1 MTVNNEMLD
10 RKQYSWYKASEAMLY
25 LKQEENGVC
34 QRASIKKGRHTM
46 KEKLSR
52 YTAHIIVLSCIL
64 AILCFVIV
72 ACITY
77 RPMPTSPA
85 TYKFGGYTIP
95 ETKRPASVR
104 FTVAIVEPL
113 YKEAIAKTYSR
124 VVRSFS
130 SSIGSGLDQILVAK
144 GMTTKGPYGSLDDL
158 PYPDKKNSNLTLTE
172 TVFIQT
178 VEQADNKGSH
188 GYGQSSTVYY
198 TNSQGKNVMC
208 EVQSGKLTV
217 EAWLTFELRE
227 PLSAEKMWIKRL
239 DLGTLERSYEVGVE
253 RYMYQDP
260 GNPWHQEWRY
270 GDEQFNTKPD
280 ALASILNE
288 VYPNIMKSAWVYLN
302 TEELLKLNEKV
313 KEIRQLKRY

>member
-1 MTVNNEMLD
+1 
-10 RKQYSWYKASEAMLY
+10 
-25 LKQEENGVC
+25 
-34 QRASIKKGRHTM
+34 

-52 YTAHIIVLSCIL
+52 YTAHIIVFSCIL

-72 ACITY
+72 ACMTY
-77 RPMPTSPA
+77 QPMPSSPA
-85 TYKFGGYTIP
+85 TYKFSGYTTP

-104 FTVAIVEPL
+104 FTVAIVEPA
-113 YKEAIAKTYSR
+113 YKEAITKTYSR
-124 VVRSFS
+124 VVKSFS

-144 GMTTKGPYGSLDDL
+144 GMTTKGPYGSLDEL

-178 VEQADNKGSH
+178 VEQADANAPR
-188 GYGQSSTVYY
+188 YGQPNTYY
-198 TNSQGKNVMC
+198 TNSQGKNVLC
-208 EVQSGKLTV
+208 EVQSGKLTAEV
-217 EAWLTFELRE
+217 WLTFELRE

-239 DLGTLERSYEVGVE
+239 DLGTLERSYKVGVE
-253 RYMYQDP
+253 KYMYQDP
-260 GNPWHQEWRY
+260 GNPWVQQWRY
-270 GDEQFNTKPD
+270 GEEQFNTKPD

-288 VYPNIMKSAWVYLN
+288 VYPNIMKSAWVYLD

>member
-1 MTVNNEMLD
+1 
-10 RKQYSWYKASEAMLY
+10 
-25 LKQEENGVC
+25 
-34 QRASIKKGRHTM
+34 M

-52 YTAHIIVLSCIL
+52 YTAHIIVFSCIL
-64 AILCFVIV
+64 AILCFVVV
-72 ACITY
+72 ACMTY
-77 RPMPTSPA
+77 QPMPSSPA
-85 TYKFGGYTIP
+85 TYKFSGYTTP

-104 FTVAIVEPL
+104 FTVAIVEPA
-113 YKEAIAKTYSR
+113 YKEAITKTYSR
-124 VVRSFS
+124 VVKSFS

-144 GMTTKGPYGSLDDL
+144 GMTTKGPYGSLDEL

-178 VEQADNKGSH
+178 VEQADANAPR
-188 GYGQSSTVYY
+188 YGQPNTYY
-198 TNSQGKNVMC
+198 TNSQGKNVLC
-208 EVQSGKLTV
+208 EVQSGKLTAEV
-217 EAWLTFELRE
+217 WLTFELRE

-239 DLGTLERSYEVGVE
+239 DLGTMERSYKVGVE
-253 RYMYQDP
+253 KYMYQDP
-260 GNPWHQEWRY
+260 NNPWVQQWRY
-270 GDEQFNTKPD
+270 GEEQFNTKPD

>member
-1 MTVNNEMLD
+1 
-10 RKQYSWYKASEAMLY
+10 
-25 LKQEENGVC
+25 
-34 QRASIKKGRHTM
+34 M

-52 YTAHIIVLSCIL
+52 YTAHIIVFSCIL
-64 AILCFVIV
+64 AILGFVIV
-72 ACITY
+72 ACMTY
-77 RPMPTSPA
+77 QPMPSSPG
-85 TYKFGGYTIP
+85 TYKFSGYTIP

-104 FTVAIVEPL
+104 FTVAIVEPA
-113 YKEAIAKTYSR
+113 YKEAITKTYSR
-124 VVRSFS
+124 VVKSFS

-144 GMTTKGPYGSLDDL
+144 GMTTKGPYGSLDEL

-178 VEQADNKGSH
+178 VEQADANAPR
-188 GYGQSSTVYY
+188 YGQPNTYY
-198 TNSQGKNVMC
+198 TNSQGKNVLC
-208 EVQSGKLTV
+208 EVQSGKLTAEV
-217 EAWLTFELRE
+217 WLTFELRE

-239 DLGTLERSYEVGVE
+239 DLGTMERTYQVGIE
-253 RYMYQDP
+253 KYMYQDP
-260 GNPWHQEWRY
+260 NNPWVQQWRY
-270 GDEQFNTKPD
+270 GEEQFNTKPD